1 MNPDMDIYTET
12 MARVYAQQ
20 GHWSKAVEIYRRLT
34 EKEPGRQDLAQAL
47 ADAEKKVEKFE
58 GKAPAQLV
66 PLFQEWI
73 ELMLKYEKLKKLKQL
88 QNRP

>member
-1 MNPDMDIYTET
+1 MNPDVDIYTET

-20 GHWSKAVEIYRRLT
+20 GHWSKAAEIYRRLA
-34 EKEPGRQDLAQAL
+34 EKEPQRQDLAHAL
-47 ADAEKKVEKFE
+47 AEAEKKAEQFG
-58 GKAPAQLV
+58 GKRSAQLV

-88 QNRP
+88 QNRQ